1 MIPVSQKRTVMGLS
15 LVLLLAPS
23 VPTKAHNDTAGN
35 IAAGCLIGAGILGLC
50 GIAAGIAYA
59 CSKSDEQV
67 ADDAKQLLRDF
78 RHNPLWRFHTEYM
91 NVFERAYYGTP
102 GLDDIERN
110 FLAVVANRAYYEL
123 NLSMESYISDL
134 KDQVAL
140 LEKSLSDVKDRMR
153 NLEAKRETYTA
164 IYDRLSNLRRGLE
177 DELSRF
183 KPYYQRF
190 ADHRAYFALYAFE
203 SELYDVYKREF
214 EIGRQYQYDPYFLEY
229 NLLRAAVAHDL
240 SREYPLIKYH
250 NRLSEHI
257 ETLERKLRDLKYYYP
272 TRTPDAQK
280 LLDYVIYMRGVIANS
295 SAYKEERHRK
305 KEDDARQELLALRRR
320 EAEAAEREAAAHQM
334 RAVAEMQR
342 ACAEQ
347 ARLAQQPTVVVVDR
361 YY

>member
-1 MIPVSQKRTVMGLS
+1 MTLISQKWTVMGLS
-15 LVLLLAPS
+15 VVLLLAPS
-23 VPTKAHNDTAGN
+23 VPAKARDDGWTKALGVG
-35 IAAGCLIGAGILGLC
+35 AAVAAVGAVCGAAVAGIV
-50 GIAAGIAYA
+50 YA
-59 CSKSDEQV
+59 FSKSDEQI
-67 ADDAKQLLRDF
+67 ADDAQQLLRNF
-78 RHNPLWRFHTEYM
+78 RNSPLWRFYTEYV

-102 GLDDIERN
+102 GLDEIERG
-110 FLAVVANRAYYEL
+110 FLAVVANRAHEL

-134 KDQVAL
+134 KDNLTL
-140 LEKSLSDVKDRMR
+140 LEKSLSDVKDRMHS
-153 NLEAKRETYTA
+153 LEARHETYTA

-190 ADHRAYFALYAFE
+190 ADHRAYFVLYAFE
-203 SELYDVYKREF
+203 AKIHDIYKHEF
-214 EIGRQYQYDPYFLEY
+214 EIGRYYQYDLYLLEY
-229 NLLRAAVAHDL
+229 NLVRAAVAHNL
-240 SREYPLIKYH
+240 SREYPLLKYH
-250 NRLSEHI
+250 KRLSEHI

-272 TRTPDAQK
+272 TRTPDAQQ

-320 EAEAAEREAAAHQM
+320 EAEAAEREAVAHQM